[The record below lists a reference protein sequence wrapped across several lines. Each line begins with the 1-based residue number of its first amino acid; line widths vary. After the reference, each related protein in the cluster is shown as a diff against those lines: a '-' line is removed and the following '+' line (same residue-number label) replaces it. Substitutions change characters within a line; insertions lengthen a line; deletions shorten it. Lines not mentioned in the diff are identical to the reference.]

1 MKISVIGTGYV
12 GLVVGTC
19 FAETGNTVVCADID
33 TEKVAMLQAGG
44 VPIYEPGLEEL
55 IRRNCSEDRLSFT
68 TDVAQAVKDAT
79 VIFIAVG
86 TPMDEDGSADLNY
99 VLKVAETI
107 GDNMDGYRVIVDK
120 STVPVGTS
128 RKVAE
133 MIKSRTNHPFDVVS
147 NPEFLKEGTA
157 IDDFMKPDR
166 VVIGANDSRA
176 AEIMKEL
183 YGPFVHTG
191 KPILVM
197 DPESAELT
205 KYAANA
211 LLATRISFMNEIA
224 RLCDKVG
231 ANFSHVRKGV
241 GTDARLGSAFLFAGV
256 GYGGSCF
263 PKDVRAIMRTSESN
277 GYDFKIVQAVE
288 NVNAAQKSYLVEKIV
303 GHYGEDLRGK
313 RFAVWGL
320 SFKPRTDDMREAP
333 SLTIIPALLERG
345 ATIVANDPEAIEE
358 TRRVLGDRIEYAKK
372 PMEAVDGADALLV
385 ITEWSEFRHPDLD
398 ELKQRLSAPVIFDGR
413 NIFAADKMDE
423 AGFTYFGI
431 GTGTR

>member
-1 MKISVIGTGYV
+1 
-12 GLVVGTC
+12 
-19 FAETGNTVVCADID
+19 
-33 TEKVAMLQAGG
+33 
-44 VPIYEPGLEEL
+44 
-55 IRRNCSEDRLSFT
+55 
-68 TDVAQAVKDAT
+68 
-79 VIFIAVG
+79 
-86 TPMDEDGSADLNY
+86 
-99 VLKVAETI
+99 
-107 GDNMDGYRVIVDK
+107 
-120 STVPVGTS
+120 
-128 RKVAE
+128 
-133 MIKSRTNHPFDVVS
+133 
-147 NPEFLKEGTA
+147 LKEGTA

>member
-133 MIKSRTNHPFDVVS
+133 MIKSRTNQPFDVVS

-176 AEIMKEL
+176 TEIMKEL

>member
-133 MIKSRTNHPFDVVS
+133 MIKSRTNQPFDVVS